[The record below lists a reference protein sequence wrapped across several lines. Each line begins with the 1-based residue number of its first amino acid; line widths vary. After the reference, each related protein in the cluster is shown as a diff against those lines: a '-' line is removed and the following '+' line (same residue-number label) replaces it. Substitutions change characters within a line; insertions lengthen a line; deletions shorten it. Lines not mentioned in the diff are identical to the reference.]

1 MLEREEINRVRG
13 EKVSL
18 HSRGGERGLESERE
32 KYRVIVSVWCVFEAL
47 THLPAHGEP

>member
-13 EKVSL
+13 GVSL
-18 HSRGGERGLESERE
+18 HGRGGKRGLGSERE

>member
-1 MLEREEINRVRG
+1 M
-13 EKVSL
+13 VS
-18 HSRGGERGLESERE
+18 HSRVSAGGIERE